1 MAAEHAEREEVEQEQ
16 RVSMTGLKQLCGS
29 GETFTRFRQTW
40 SEGNPVSVEEEE
52 RQTADELDTAKEET
66 KELLLEQGKILTEIE
81 RLAGEAEASELRTKR
96 AVLVEQLKTHAHE
109 WSVLTMALSLLDQA
123 RARYEEERQPG
134 VLKNAQSFFKT
145 VTGGAYNRL
154 ISPLGTESVSV
165 VAPDGTMKTPGKL
178 SRGTRE
184 QLYLA
189 LRFGLIQQFGEQET
203 SLPVIVDEV
212 LVNFDPKR
220 ARRAA
225 EAFAELARTNQVL
238 VFTCHPTM
246 AELFTEVDPEAKV
259 INISQF
265 GGHGTPAHQA
275 VN

>member
-1 MAAEHAEREEVEQEQ
+1 MGQDPPR
-16 RVSMTGLKQLCGS
+16 R
-29 GETFTRFRQTW
+29 
-40 SEGNPVSVEEEE
+40 
-52 RQTADELDTAKEET
+52 
-66 KELLLEQGKILTEIE
+66 
-81 RLAGEAEASELRTKR
+81 
-96 AVLVEQLKTHAHE
+96 
-109 WSVLTMALSLLDQA
+109 
-123 RARYEEERQPG
+123 
-134 VLKNAQSFFKT
+134 
-145 VTGGAYNRL
+145 GAYNRL
-154 ISPLGTESVSV
+154 ISPLGTESISV
-165 VAPDGTMKTPGKL
+165 VAPDGTTKTPDKL

-184 QLYLA
+184 QLYLF

-225 EAFAELARTNQVL
+225 EAFAQLARTNQIL

-259 INISQF
+259 INIGQF
-265 GGHGTPAHQA
+265 GGNGAPGHQA